1 MSNTE
6 LRGSLP
12 YDDDGHGAA
21 AGRPEGDVRERRGR
35 APLQHDV
42 GEVEEQGRRQDVV
55 DALVEKLRE
64 SKSAGSRESCIRQL
78 KEETKKG
85 DL

>member
-6 LRGSLP
+6 LRGSLAD
-12 YDDDGHGAA
+12 DDDGHGAA
-21 AGRPEGDVRERRGR
+21 GKEGGVRERRGR

-42 GEVEEQGRRQDVV
+42 GEVEEQGRGQDVV

-78 KEETKKG
+78 REETRKG
-85 DL
+85 DM